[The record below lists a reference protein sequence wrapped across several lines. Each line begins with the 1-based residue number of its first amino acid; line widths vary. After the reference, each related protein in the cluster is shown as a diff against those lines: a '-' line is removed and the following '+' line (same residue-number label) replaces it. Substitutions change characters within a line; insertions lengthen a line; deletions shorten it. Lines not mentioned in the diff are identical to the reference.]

1 MRCLRCN
8 RVLRTVTSYERGYG
22 HRCWMAV
29 LKEARGEQLV
39 LELDKSS
46 QGLAQEE
53 KKERTINEI

>member
-1 MRCLRCN
+1 
-8 RVLRTVTSYERGYG
+8 
-22 HRCWMAV
+22 MAV